1 MFTYSKLEISMRHSA
16 KDFLFVPLLVLLF
29 ALWSGGTSSAEEK
42 DEDTYS
48 ISLSQTAEPETETE
62 QAAPAVEKKETFS
75 LEGKKVVSETYTVKK
90 GDHLWQ
96 LLRERGLL
104 EKKNLPELL
113 AALKKLNSSFS
124 SLNLIYP
131 GDKIV
136 IPLTITPVKG
146 LPVVAQKGEEKV
158 ISVDQLKDL
167 KLENYT
173 VQQGDSLIKVVKG
186 RYSLKDEQVNEAYL
200 ELLSRLNPE
209 IHNLDRIYPGQVVRL
224 PIYTPQLVR
233 LPVKREKPPRPV
245 QTAQVPKAPPSPAE
259 QPKEPPVLSQQLSEF
274 FTLLGE
280 EWVNTGEQFIP
291 LKAGGQ
297 INLKAEAFPILGL
310 PNGERVIVDLHQELP
325 DKMAQVITTNWSN
338 YRVVH
343 LKGNENLRAA
353 LNEILASCDYFKL
366 YKQGE
371 PLELQ
376 GDITLQVN
384 ADWIVQTS
392 DDKNRTLLINLA
404 DKSGS
409 SIPPELKN
417 FLKDFGVKF
426 IEYPPAQQKAPEPT
440 APAANSNVLFAGKDK
455 AAVIESVLNLT
466 GQTFT
471 RDVEMPVIQGKN
483 SGVSL
488 MIKADFF
495 LYVDGKDSIIDFKG
509 IGPDIVPLLKEY
521 KVSVLS
527 LANEEDPARMVS
539 RILDFIGVKF
549 DSKPHP
555 FTTAGREDS
564 KNFKLTIPGIVFRD
578 NHGQNVFACQLKL
591 PEDIAGFLSRQGY
604 KVLSLAVS

>member
-1 MFTYSKLEISMRHSA
+1 MFAYFKLEISMRHSA
-16 KDFLFVPLLVLLF
+16 KDFLFVLLLVFLL
-29 ALWSGGTSSAEEK
+29 ALWSWGISSAEEK

-48 ISLSQTAEPETETE
+48 ISLSQTAEPETE
-62 QAAPAVEKKETFS
+62 QAVPAVEKKETFS
-75 LEGKKVVSETYTVKK
+75 LEGKKVVNETYTVKK

-124 SLNLIYP
+124 NLDLIYP
-131 GDKIV
+131 GDRIV

-146 LPVVAQKGEEKV
+146 LPVVAQKGEEKI
-158 ISVDQLKDL
+158 ISLDQLTDL

-186 RYSLKDEQVNEAYL
+186 RYSLRNEQVNEAYL
-200 ELLSRLNPE
+200 EILSRLNPE
-209 IHNLDRIYPGQVVRL
+209 IYNLDRIYPGQVVRL

-233 LPVKREKPPRPV
+233 LPVKREKPLRPV
-245 QTAQVPKAPPSPAE
+245 ETAQVPKAPPSKAE
-259 QPKEPPVLSQQLSEF
+259 QPKEPPVLGQQLSEF

-280 EWVNTGEQFIP
+280 EWVNTGEHFIP

-310 PNGERVIVDLHQELP
+310 PNGERVIVDLHRELP

-343 LKGNENLRAA
+343 LEGDDDLRAA
-353 LNEILASCDYFKL
+353 LNKILASCDFFKL

-376 GDITLQVN
+376 GDIKLQVK
-384 ADWIVQTS
+384 ADWILQTT

-409 SIPPELKN
+409 GIPPELKN
-417 FLKDFGVKF
+417 FLKDFGVKS
-426 IEYPPAQQKAPEPT
+426 IEYPPAQQKAPELA

-495 LYVDGKDSIIDFKG
+495 LYVDGKDSIIDFRG

-521 KVSVLS
+521 RVSVLS
-527 LANEEDPARMVS
+527 LTNEEDPARMVS

-555 FTTAGREDS
+555 FTTAGKEDS

-578 NHGQNVFACQLKL
+578 NHGQNVFACHLKL

>member
-1 MFTYSKLEISMRHSA
+1 MKHSPMRSI
-16 KDFLFVPLLVLLF
+16 FLSILGSVL
-29 ALWSGGTSSAEEK
+29 ALWPLDISLAQEK
-42 DEDTYS
+42 DEETYS
-48 ISLSQTAEPETETE
+48 ISLTQTAEPEIETE
-62 QAAPAVEKKETFS
+62 QEVRVVEKKETYS
-75 LEGKKVVSETYTVKK
+75 LEGKKVISETYTVKK

-124 SLNLIYP
+124 NLDLIYP

-146 LPVVAQKGEEKV
+146 FPAIARKAEETV
-158 ISVDQLKDL
+158 ISLEQLKDL
-167 KLENYT
+167 KLESYT
-173 VQQGDSLIKVVKG
+173 VVQGDSLIKVVKG
-186 RYSLKDEQVNEAYL
+186 RYSLRDEQVNEAYL
-200 ELLSRLNPE
+200 QILSRLNPE
-209 IHNLDRIYPGQVVRL
+209 IGNLDRIYPGQVVRL

-233 LPVKREKPPRPV
+233 MPIKREMPPRPV
-245 QTAQVPKAPPSPAE
+245 ETAQVPAATPSPAE
-259 QPKEPPVLSQQLSEF
+259 QPKGPPAVSQQLTEF
-274 FTLLGE
+274 FALLGE
-280 EWVNTGEQFIP
+280 EWLNTGEHFIP

-297 INLKAEAFPILGL
+297 LNLKAEAFPILSLG
-310 PNGERVIVDLHQELP
+310 NGQRVVVDLHRELP
-325 DKMAQVITTNWSN
+325 EKMAQVITANWDN

-343 LKGNENLRAA
+343 LKGDEDLRAA
-353 LNEILASCDYFKL
+353 LGKILAACEYYKM

-384 ADWIVQTS
+384 ADWIIQTS
-392 DDKNRTLLINLA
+392 EDRSRTLLINLA

-409 SIPPELKN
+409 RIPPELRS
-417 FLKDFGVKF
+417 FLTNFGVKS
-426 IEYPPAQQKAPEPT
+426 IEYPPAQQNAPEAVT
-440 APAANSNVLFAGKDK
+440 PAAGSAVLFAGKDK

-471 RDVEMPVIQGKN
+471 RDVEMPVIQGKK

-488 MIKADFF
+488 LVRADFF
-495 LYVDGKDSIIDFKG
+495 LYVEGKDSIIDFTG

-527 LANEEDPARMVS
+527 LANEQDPARIVS
-539 RILDFIGVKF
+539 RTLDFIGVKF

-555 FTTAGREDS
+555 FTAAGKEDS
-564 KNFKLTIPGIVFRD
+564 KNFKLIIPGIVFRD
-578 NHGQNVFACQLKL
+578 NHGQNVFASHLKL
-591 PEDIAGFLSRQGY
+591 PDDIAGFLSRRGY

>member
-1 MFTYSKLEISMRHSA
+1 MRHFPN
-16 KDFLFVPLLVLLF
+16 DFLFVPLLALF
-29 ALWSGGTSSAEEK
+29 LALCPWGTSSAQEK

-48 ISLSQTAEPETETE
+48 ISLSQTAEPETE
-62 QAAPAVEKKETFS
+62 QAVPAVEKKEAFN
-75 LEGKKVVSETYTVKK
+75 LEGKKVVSETYTIKK

-124 SLNLIYP
+124 NLDLIYP
-131 GDKIV
+131 GDRIV

-146 LPVVAQKGEEKV
+146 LPVVAQKGEETV
-158 ISVDQLKDL
+158 ISLDQLKDL
-167 KLENYT
+167 KLDRYT

-186 RYSLKDEQVNEAYL
+186 RYSLRDEQVNETYL
-200 ELLSRLNPE
+200 EILSRLNPE

-233 LPVKREKPPRPV
+233 LPVKRERPPRPV
-245 QTAQVPKAPPSPAE
+245 ETAQAPASPPAPVPD
-259 QPKEPPVLSQQLSEF
+259 QPKEPPALSQQLSEF
-274 FTLLGE
+274 FALLGE
-280 EWVNTGEQFIP
+280 EWVNTGEHFIP

-310 PNGERVIVDLHQELP
+310 GNGERVIVDLHQELP
-325 DKMAQVITTNWSN
+325 EKMAQVIVTNWNN

-343 LKGNENLRAA
+343 LKGDEDLRAA
-353 LNEILASCDYFKL
+353 LNKILASCDYFKL

-384 ADWIVQTS
+384 ADWILQTS
-392 DDKNRTLLINLA
+392 DDRSRTLLINLA
-404 DKSGS
+404 GKSGS
-409 SIPPELKN
+409 RIPPELKN
-417 FLKDFGVKF
+417 FLKNFGVTS
-426 IEYPPAQQKAPEPT
+426 IEYPPAQQNATEPA
-440 APAANSNVLFAGKDK
+440 APAVKSNVLFAGKDK

-471 RDVEMPVIQGKN
+471 RDVEMPVIQGQN

-488 MIKADFF
+488 MVKADFF
-495 LYVDGKDSIIDFKG
+495 LYVDGKDSIIDFTG
-509 IGPDIVPLLKEY
+509 IGSDIVPLLKEY

-527 LANEEDPARMVS
+527 LANEEDSARMVS

-555 FTTAGREDS
+555 FTTAGKEES

-578 NHGQNVFACQLKL
+578 NHGQNVFACHLKL
-591 PEDIAGFLSRQGY
+591 PEDIAGFLSSRGY

>member
-1 MFTYSKLEISMRHSA
+1 MRHSPNHFI
-16 KDFLFVPLLVLLF
+16 FLSLLGFFL
-29 ALWSGGTSSAEEK
+29 ALCPWGTSLAQEK
-42 DEDTYS
+42 DEETYS
-48 ISLSQTAEPETETE
+48 ISLTQTAEPESETE
-62 QAAPAVEKKETFS
+62 QEIRVVEKKESFS
-75 LEGKKVVSETYTVKK
+75 LEGKKVVTETYTVKK

-124 SLNLIYP
+124 NLDLMYP

-146 LPVVAQKGEEKV
+146 LPVVAQKGEETV
-158 ISVDQLKDL
+158 VSLEQLKDL

-186 RYSLKDEQVNEAYL
+186 RYSLSDEQVNEAYL
-200 ELLSRLNPE
+200 QILGRLNPD
-209 IHNLDRIYPGQVVRL
+209 IQNLDRIYPGQVVRL
-224 PIYTPQLVR
+224 PMYTPQLVR
-233 LPVKREKPPRPV
+233 MPIKREKPPRPV
-245 QTAQVPKAPPSPAE
+245 ETAQAPAATPSPPAD
-259 QPKEPPVLSQQLSEF
+259 QPKEPPVLSRQLTEF

-280 EWVNTGEQFIP
+280 EWINTGEHFIP

-297 INLKAEAFPILGL
+297 INLKAEAFPILSLG
-310 PNGERVIVDLHQELP
+310 NGQRVIVDLHRELP
-325 DKMAQVITTNWSN
+325 EKMAQVIAANWDN

-343 LKGNENLRAA
+343 LKGDEDLRAA
-353 LNEILASCDYFKL
+353 LNKILAACEYYKI

-376 GDITLQVN
+376 GDITLQVS
-384 ADWIVQTS
+384 ADWIIQTS
-392 DDKNRTLLINLA
+392 EDRSRTLLINLA

-409 SIPPELKN
+409 RIPPELRN
-417 FLKDFGVKF
+417 FLTNFGVKS
-426 IEYPPAQQKAPEPT
+426 IDYPPDQQNAPEP
-440 APAANSNVLFAGKDK
+440 AGRAVRSDVLFAGKDK

-471 RDVEMPVIQGKN
+471 RDVEMPVIQGQK

-495 LYVDGKDSIIDFKG
+495 LYVDGKDSIIDFTG

-527 LANEEDPARMVS
+527 LASEEDPARIVS
-539 RILDFIGVKF
+539 RTLDFIGVKF

-555 FTTAGREDS
+555 FTTAGKEES
-564 KNFKLTIPGIVFRD
+564 KNFRLTIPGIVFRD
-578 NHGQNVFACQLKL
+578 NHGQNVFASHLRL
-591 PEDIAGFLSRQGY
+591 PDDIAGFLSRRGY